1 MKISKIIAGG
11 LALFALVGCSSQA
24 QDSFTIAY
32 LPVEDSM
39 AVQELN
45 TAFQEDLS
53 KAINMEVKSYQTTS
67 YSAAIEAVSSGKVD
81 MVQLTPFSYVVAR
94 NKGGVSL
101 VANVEMPSMA
111 NDNGYVACFITSQG
125 SDIQS
130 LDDVKGKTIA
140 FGDPASTTGH
150 LIPKYKLLVESGVP
164 LETLESSYFKQIQFS
179 GGHDKTVIGVAQGT
193 YDVGATYC
201 QMPQILEENGVI
213 DKDSVRVIG
222 GAGSE
227 LGVDISAVPVVV
239 REDLDA
245 TVKQQVQDFLLAYSN
260 PDYFKNLGM
269 KGGKYGAP
277 NDALYD
283 GLETMSKE
291 LKLTEEAMSQ

>member
-1 MKISKIIAGG
+1 MKISKIISGG
-11 LALFALVGCSSQA
+11 LALFALVGCSA
-24 QDSFTIAY
+24 QGQESFTIAY

-111 NDNGYVACFITSQG
+111 NDNGYVACFITSQA

-201 QMPQILEENGVI
+201 QMPQILEDNGVI

-245 TVKQQVQDFLLAYSN
+245 TVKQQVQDFLMAYSN

-269 KGGKYGAP
+269 KDGKYGAP